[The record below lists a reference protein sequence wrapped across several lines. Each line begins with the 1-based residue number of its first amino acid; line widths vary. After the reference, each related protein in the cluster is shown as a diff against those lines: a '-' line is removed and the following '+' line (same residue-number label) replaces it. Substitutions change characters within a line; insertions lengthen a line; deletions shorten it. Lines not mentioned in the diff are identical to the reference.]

1 MFVRGVLCCAIF
13 VFRNDRFGRGVSLIK
28 IAKKKIY
35 VYIKRNVFIV
45 CGVLRDEFKC
55 NLVF

>member
-28 IAKKKIY
+28 IAKKKY
-35 VYIKRNVFIV
+35 MYILNETFLLFVGFYAVNLNVI
-45 CGVLRDEFKC
+45 
-55 NLVF
+55 